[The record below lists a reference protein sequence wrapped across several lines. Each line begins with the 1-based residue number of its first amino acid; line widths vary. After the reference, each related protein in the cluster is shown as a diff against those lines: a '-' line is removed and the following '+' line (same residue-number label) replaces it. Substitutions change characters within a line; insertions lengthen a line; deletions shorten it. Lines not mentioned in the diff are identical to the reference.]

1 MIHPRTLGGEVF
13 ENAVRYRVAAC
24 RKRLR
29 ISRTT
34 PRAQIHINL
43 DERLREPDDF
53 STSVRESLDCRRAS
67 EQEEDESA

>member
-1 MIHPRTLGGEVF
+1 MVTPRTLGREVF

-43 DERLREPDDF
+43 DERSRRLDLH
-53 STSVRESLDCRRAS
+53 STNGDTAVSERAG
-67 EQEEDESA
+67 EQEEAGSA

>member
-1 MIHPRTLGGEVF
+1 MIPPRTLGREVF

-34 PRAQIHINL
+34 PRARIHINF
-43 DERLREPDDF
+43 DERLRELDHF
-53 STSVRESLDCRRAS
+53 STPVREHSVPALS
-67 EQEEDESA
+67 GEQGEAESA